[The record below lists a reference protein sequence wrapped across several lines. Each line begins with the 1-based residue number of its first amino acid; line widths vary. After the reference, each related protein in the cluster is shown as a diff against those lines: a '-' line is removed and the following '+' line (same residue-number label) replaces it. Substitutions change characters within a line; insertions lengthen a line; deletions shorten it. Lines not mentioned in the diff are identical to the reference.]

1 MDIAKYLLS
10 IEEFMDTNK
19 GEALLERAS
28 LRVDEERRRKAEDMK
43 TLSGKAACL
52 GAGLLLQFAVEEAL
66 RGGGGFE
73 SGGEV
78 GVCGEFAESGTAAG
92 GGEFGAF
99 GEFAESGTVEGGGEF
114 GACGEFA
121 EGGATAGGGEV
132 GACGEFA
139 ESGTVEGGRE
149 FAEGGVAAGGGEF
162 AEDGVTADGKGV
174 LVDDI
179 AMTRRKLKICSVTEL
194 LDYGRDASVRQFAY
208 RYGIQGKPYF
218 RNLPF
223 YFNLS
228 HSGSYVLCGL
238 SMEEIGADIQ
248 QHCGKDVG
256 KLGRR
261 FYSKRESDAL
271 EQAGAEREKLFYRL
285 WARKEAYGKLT
296 GEGIGKALGV
306 DLLPETIRA
315 DKGEIYYTPSYSS
328 QALISGAAS
337 LPEGTHLVWEEWE
350 SVEGYSIAFCRY
362 R

>member
-28 LRVDEERRRKAEDMK
+28 LRVDEERRRKAEGMK

-78 GVCGEFAESGTAAG
+78 GACGEFAESD
-92 GGEFGAF
+92 
-99 GEFAESGTVEGGGEF
+99 TVEGG
-114 GACGEFA
+114 GEFA
-121 EGGATAGGGEV
+121 EGGATAG
-132 GACGEFA
+132 CGEF
-139 ESGTVEGGRE
+139 S
-149 FAEGGVAAGGGEF
+149 
-162 AEDGVTADGKGV
+162 EDGVTADCKRV

-179 AMTRRKLKICSVTEL
+179 AMTHRKLKICSVTEL
-194 LDYGRDASVRQFAY
+194 LDYSRDASVRQFTY

-238 SMEEIGADIQ
+238 FMEEIGADIQ

-315 DKGEIYYTPSYSS
+315 DKGEIYNTPTYSS
-328 QALISGAAS
+328 QALISGEAS
-337 LPEGTHLVWEEWE
+337 LPEGSHLVWEEWE

>member
-28 LRVDEERRRKAEDMK
+28 LRVDEERRRKAEGMK

-78 GVCGEFAESGTAAG
+78 GVCGEFAE
-92 GGEFGAF
+92 
-99 GEFAESGTVEGGGEF
+99 
-114 GACGEFA
+114 
-121 EGGATAGGGEV
+121 
-132 GACGEFA
+132 
-139 ESGTVEGGRE
+139 
-149 FAEGGVAAGGGEF
+149 
-162 AEDGVTADGKGV
+162 DGVTADSKGV

-315 DKGEIYYTPSYSS
+315 DKGEIYNTPTYSS

>member
-28 LRVDEERRRKAEDMK
+28 LRVDEERRRKAEGMK

-73 SGGEV
+73 SGGE
-78 GVCGEFAESGTAAG
+78 
-92 GGEFGAF
+92 
-99 GEFAESGTVEGGGEF
+99 F
-114 GACGEFA
+114 GAC
-121 EGGATAGGGEV
+121 
-132 GACGEFA
+132 
-139 ESGTVEGGRE
+139 
-149 FAEGGVAAGGGEF
+149 GEF

-179 AMTRRKLKICSVTEL
+179 AMTRKKLKICSVTEL

-315 DKGEIYYTPSYSS
+315 DKGEIYNTPTYSS